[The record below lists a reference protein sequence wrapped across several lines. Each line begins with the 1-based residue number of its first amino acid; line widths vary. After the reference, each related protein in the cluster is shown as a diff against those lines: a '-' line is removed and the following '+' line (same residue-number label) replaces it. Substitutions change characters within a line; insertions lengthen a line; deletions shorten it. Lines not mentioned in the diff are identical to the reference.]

1 MKRLYRSRKNNCLC
15 GVCSGLSEYF
25 GVDVTLIRLI
35 FVFLS
40 FAVGGGILLYLLAV
54 ILMPKE
60 AGN

>member
-15 GVCSGLSEYF
+15 GVCGGMGEYF
-25 GVDVTLIRLI
+25 GVDATLIRLI

-40 FAVGGGILLYLLAV
+40 FAVGGGVLLYFLAV

-60 AGN
+60 AGK